1 MGNSQPSLL
10 RQWQSR
16 FKSSVSS
23 YLKAKAELDRIQ
35 NIIGPDGLY
44 PDDLSPEDLRKAHD
58 RERMLRGVVRGGAQM
73 LIILCR
79 PWEWKDNEK
88 ILDLEIDYGMPGK
101 RSRPLPGV
109 SPTLSKFFED
119 NR

>member
-1 MGNSQPSLL
+1 MAAQPSLL

-16 FKSSVSS
+16 FKATVAS
-23 YLKAKAELDRIQ
+23 YLKAKAELDA
-35 NIIGPDGLY
+35 D
-44 PDDLSPEDLRKAHD
+44 PENRALRD

-79 PWEWKDNEK
+79 PWEWKDNTA
-88 ILDLEIDYGMPGK
+88 ILDMEIDYGMPGK
-101 RSRPLPGV
+101 RSKPRPGV
-109 SPTLSKFFED
+109 SPTVSKFLED

>member
-1 MGNSQPSLL
+1 MGNAQPSLL

-16 FKSSVSS
+16 FKATVST
-23 YLKAKAELDRIQ
+23 YLKAKAELDRINEAIESGGADQ
-35 NIIGPDGLY
+35 ALIADHQVA
-44 PDDLSPEDLRKAHD
+44 RD
-58 RERMLRGVVRGGAQM
+58 RERLTRGVVRGGAQM

-79 PWEWKDNEK
+79 PWEWKDPEK
-88 ILDLEIDYGMPGK
+88 IMDLEIDYGMPGK

-109 SPTLSKFFED
+109 SPSVSKWLED

>member
-1 MGNSQPSLL
+1 MPRAQPSLL

-16 FKSSVSS
+16 FKATVAA
-23 YLKAKAELDRIQ
+23 YLKAKAELDATPKGHQEYLKR
-35 NIIGPDGLY
+35 
-44 PDDLSPEDLRKAHD
+44 RD

-79 PWEWKDNEK
+79 PWEWKDNVA
-88 ILDLEIDYGMPGK
+88 ILDMEIDYGMPGK
-101 RSRPLPGV
+101 RSKPRPGV
-109 SPTLSKFFED
+109 SPTMSKFLED

>member
-16 FKSSVSS
+16 FKATVAAYNKAKTDLDSHPMPKVLDGPEFEE
-23 YLKAKAELDRIQ
+23 YLKR
-35 NIIGPDGLY
+35 
-44 PDDLSPEDLRKAHD
+44 RD

-73 LIILCR
+73 LIILVR
-79 PWEWKDNEK
+79 PWEWKDNAA
-88 ILDLEIDYGMPGK
+88 ILDMEIDYGMPGK
-101 RSRPLPGV
+101 RSKPRPGV
-109 SPTLSKFFED
+109 SPTMSKFLED

>member
-1 MGNSQPSLL
+1 MRSASRPSLL

-16 FKSSVSS
+16 FKASVSS
-23 YLKAKAELDRIQ
+23 YLKAKDALDHFTEKA
-35 NIIGPDGLY
+35 PVM
-44 PDDLSPEDLRKAHD
+44 DLRIDEEYIKLRD
-58 RERMLRGVVRGGAQM
+58 RERMLRGVVRGSAQM

-79 PWEWKDNEK
+79 PWEWKNNEA

-101 RSRPLPGV
+101 RSRPLPGA

>member
-10 RQWQSR
+10 RMWQSR
-16 FKSSVSS
+16 FKATVAS
-23 YLKAKAELDRIQ
+23 YVKAKAELDATPMPQVTNWAELEEYLKR
-35 NIIGPDGLY
+35 
-44 PDDLSPEDLRKAHD
+44 RD
-58 RERMLRGVVRGGAQM
+58 RERMIRGVVRGGAQM

-79 PWEWKDNEK
+79 PWEAKDNAA

-101 RSRPLPGV
+101 RSKPRPGV
-109 SPTLSKFFED
+109 SPSMSKFLED

>member
-1 MGNSQPSLL
+1 MGSAQPSLL
-10 RQWQSR
+10 RLWQSR
-16 FKSSVSS
+16 FKASVAS
-23 YLKAKAELDRIQ
+23 YLKAKAELERI
-35 NIIGPDGLY
+35 NEAIEDGGPDQALIA
-44 PDDLSPEDLRKAHD
+44 EHRRAHD

-73 LIILCR
+73 LIVLVR
-79 PWEWKDNEK
+79 PWEWKDSEK

-109 SPTLSKFFED
+109 SPSMSKFLED

>member
-1 MGNSQPSLL
+1 MGNAQPSLL

-16 FKSSVSS
+16 FKATVAA
-23 YLKAKAELDRIQ
+23 YLKAKAELDRIEEE
-35 NIIGPDGLY
+35 IEKGGADSA
-44 PDDLSPEDLRKAHD
+44 LSVEHD
-58 RERMLRGVVRGGAQM
+58 AAVRRERLTRGVVRGGAQM

-79 PWEWKDNEK
+79 PWEWKDQEK

-109 SPTLSKFFED
+109 SPTLSKFLED

>member
-1 MGNSQPSLL
+1 MPAQPSLL

-16 FKSSVSS
+16 FKATVAS
-23 YLKAKAELDRIQ
+23 YLKAKAELDRINQ
-35 NIIGPDGLY
+35 AINDGGADQALIQEQ
-44 PDDLSPEDLRKAHD
+44 LAARD

-73 LIILCR
+73 LIILCN
-79 PWEWKDNEK
+79 PWSWKNNDA

-101 RSRPLPGV
+101 RSKPRPGV
-109 SPTLSKFFED
+109 SPIISKFFED

>member
-1 MGNSQPSLL
+1 MPAQPSLL

-16 FKSSVSS
+16 FKATVAS
-23 YLKAKAELDRIQ
+23 YLKAKADLDEYRH
-35 NIIGPDGLY
+35 NVNEGHRHHD
-44 PDDLSPEDLRKAHD
+44 EDEAQQLRD

-73 LIILCR
+73 LIILTN
-79 PWEWKDNEK
+79 PWSWKNNEA

-101 RSRPLPGV
+101 RSKPRPGV
-109 SPTLSKFFED
+109 SPTMSKFLED